1 MKNITNFLHFR
12 TVIIFAMLSYS
23 LSNFSQGTAKRYVK
37 EKVHTGTIE
46 GITSIKYFDGLGRPC
61 ILATNGA
68 ADSAKYTYA
77 LQVYDE
83 IGHVSENWLP
93 GVCDVTATHDLPD
106 VEAIKSWSIA
116 TNGNDTRPYSLT
128 KYDALNNVK
137 SVCGAGSNWSAKAV
151 VTGYAANRAREVK
164 LYRAPLT
171 NNDLTQDGYYAES
184 TLHAKTI
191 KDEDGRTMTVFTDY
205 NGHKILERRS
215 GNNDTYYVYN
225 DYGELRFVLSP
236 KYQQNQSI
244 EALAYEYRYDS
255 RGRCV
260 YKRIPGCDPVI
271 YTYDGKGH
279 IATMQDGILR
289 KDGKVRFYMYD
300 HLNRNVITGIGRNF
314 NPEWTEVKKTSIGQ
328 GICGTIYVISN
339 AGSGNSQPSGDF
351 EIENVYYYDDYSFL
365 PTFPES
371 IFHEKLDEG
380 NCLYRITGLQTAVS
394 GDGIENTTY
403 DYKTM
408 YYDEWGNCKEEISTS
423 TVWGKKQP
431 VISPIHKE
439 KQILATVQA
448 QSLGIS
454 SGVIREMK
462 KRYDTKTVEYSYSGK
477 PKKITVRHFDSLNAS
492 NYNYSEEYE
501 YHYNNVDKIKEI
513 THRLTDN
520 TTTQVSS
527 APKISIAKYEYDD
540 LGRIKTMSHN
550 GRQKLKSTYTYN
562 IRGWK
567 TTCQNSLFSET
578 LEYEQPSV
586 SGAKSMYSGC
596 ISAVKWNSAT
606 HAQTQS
612 YAYTYDKLNRLTMA
626 IYATSSEG
634 GNRYGEKAKYDQNG
648 NITSFLRRGTTDDD
662 TAGLIDDLSFS
673 YNGNQLTDITDC
685 APHFPTYKDA
695 FHYIDKG
702 ADGGEPGFEYDEN
715 GRMTR
720 NSDRDICSIEYNYL
734 NLPVKTTFTDGSTIN
749 NTYDAMGNR
758 LSTVSL
764 INSITA
770 SKPSAALIGG
780 PTISPFIFTNETV
793 TSYSGNLLYEGLEPS
808 KLFFGT
814 GYVDLK
820 DNCKYYFYITDHLG
834 SVRVVA
840 DAQGNAVQ
848 HNEYYAFGGLMS
860 DMCVG
865 ADKQRY
871 KFQGKELD
879 RSHGLNWNFHG
890 ARFADLLTGSW
901 TTADPLAEAFYNMSP
916 YSFCNSNTAMFTDP
930 NGKKIKGV
938 TKRDISLFVSD
949 ISNILGN
956 SKFANLLKLIKIKGL
971 FIDYIDK
978 SLWDATIANIEELS
992 FYEHAFLSLLI
1003 NTINSKKLYVLE
1015 YVGDDEPIS
1024 STAFTYIMR
1033 ELTGGNSIGEPI
1045 LKGKNITQLWD
1056 GGVTFKQS
1064 NTKVHSVICINK
1076 TCRPACTA
1084 HEVFGHGI
1092 ALMAGLD
1099 SQANN
1104 ENSVRAENLVRR
1116 LLGIDLWNGANHP
1129 GFEFISPFD
1138 ALPLLNSESWK

>member
-215 GNNDTYYVYN
+215 DNNDTYYVYN

-462 KRYDTKTVEYSYSGK
+462 KRYDIKTVEYSYSGK

-520 TTTQVSS
+520 TTTQASS
-527 APKISIAKYEYDD
+527 SPKISIAKYEYDD

-673 YNGNQLTDITDC
+673 YNGN
-685 APHFPTYKDA
+685 
-695 FHYIDKG
+695 
-702 ADGGEPGFEYDEN
+702 
-715 GRMTR
+715 
-720 NSDRDICSIEYNYL
+720 
-734 NLPVKTTFTDGSTIN
+734 
-749 NTYDAMGNR
+749 
-758 LSTVSL
+758 
-764 INSITA
+764 
-770 SKPSAALIGG
+770 
-780 PTISPFIFTNETV
+780 
-793 TSYSGNLLYEGLEPS
+793 
-808 KLFFGT
+808 
-814 GYVDLK
+814 
-820 DNCKYYFYITDHLG
+820 
-834 SVRVVA
+834 
-840 DAQGNAVQ
+840 
-848 HNEYYAFGGLMS
+848 
-860 DMCVG
+860 
-865 ADKQRY
+865 
-871 KFQGKELD
+871 
-879 RSHGLNWNFHG
+879 
-890 ARFADLLTGSW
+890 
-901 TTADPLAEAFYNMSP
+901 
-916 YSFCNSNTAMFTDP
+916 
-930 NGKKIKGV
+930 
-938 TKRDISLFVSD
+938 
-949 ISNILGN
+949 
-956 SKFANLLKLIKIKGL
+956 
-971 FIDYIDK
+971 
-978 SLWDATIANIEELS
+978 
-992 FYEHAFLSLLI
+992 
-1003 NTINSKKLYVLE
+1003 
-1015 YVGDDEPIS
+1015 
-1024 STAFTYIMR
+1024 
-1033 ELTGGNSIGEPI
+1033 
-1045 LKGKNITQLWD
+1045 
-1056 GGVTFKQS
+1056 
-1064 NTKVHSVICINK
+1064 
-1076 TCRPACTA
+1076 
-1084 HEVFGHGI
+1084 
-1092 ALMAGLD
+1092 
-1099 SQANN
+1099 
-1104 ENSVRAENLVRR
+1104 
-1116 LLGIDLWNGANHP
+1116 
-1129 GFEFISPFD
+1129 
-1138 ALPLLNSESWK
+1138 